1 MEARTSSR
9 TGLVGG
15 FLATLGRLLLIGA
28 FTGVETIALV
38 VWLGFVRDAP
48 VASQATAI
56 GLGVLAVGLLVEHFF
71 TDQAVNGPNLSF
83 PLGKVVAFSASETVL
98 WALWLVIADAIG
110 GVDGL
115 LIAGV
120 VLAVLLVPQHTVED
134 SVLRGRG
141 LLSNLVDLGTVG
153 FSIVEAAGA
162 TAWLVLVLRGDLV
175 EPLVA
180 STVLMDVDPATI
192 GVGALAVA
200 LFAEHVLGVSFSLRA

>member
-15 FLATLGRLLLIGA
+15 FLATLGRFVLIGA

-56 GLGVLAVGLLVEHFF
+56 GLGVLAVGLLVEHFL

-83 PLGKVVAFSASETVL
+83 PLGKVVSFSASETVL

-134 SVLRGRG
+134 SVLRSRG

-192 GVGALAVA
+192 GVGALSVA